1 MGSRFA
7 VNPISKKLCEN
18 VAITPKDYGEVKE
31 DQLQKA
37 MDALFFKVKQNASQS
52 VHNAVFGKKVDGTLP
67 ISHWIGNG
75 DFILTDAQEVYFR
88 SNPTDLHQRIR
99 DMGRR
104 MLIEQNL
111 ARKTA
116 TSSAGATT
124 ATPSASA
131 TTPNSAPQPS

>member
-31 DQLQKA
+31 DQLHKA
-37 MDALFFKVKQNASQS
+37 MDALFKVKQSAYQTM
-52 VHNAVFGKKVDGTLP
+52 HNAVSGKKADGTLP
-67 ISHWIGNG
+67 ISHWIGNS
-75 DFILTDAQEVYFR
+75 DFIFTDAQEVYFR
-88 SNPTDLHQRIR
+88 SKPTDLRQRIR

-104 MLIEQNL
+104 MLVEQNL
-111 ARKTA
+111 AQKTA
-116 TSSAGATT
+116 TSSAGATI

-131 TTPNSAPQPS
+131 TTPNLAPQPS